1 MPDVSEKAGY
11 CSEEGRIDF
20 ISKMRRLVNMRN
32 PTIRQCISLLPRS
45 LGTYVKKGKPLNHNF
60 SALVILMVADDGFLR
75 GLRKLI

>member
-1 MPDVSEKAGY
+1 
-11 CSEEGRIDF
+11 
-20 ISKMRRLVNMRN
+20 MRN

-75 GLRKLI
+75 GLRKLIKKYYNKQKHNHQNPAMTS